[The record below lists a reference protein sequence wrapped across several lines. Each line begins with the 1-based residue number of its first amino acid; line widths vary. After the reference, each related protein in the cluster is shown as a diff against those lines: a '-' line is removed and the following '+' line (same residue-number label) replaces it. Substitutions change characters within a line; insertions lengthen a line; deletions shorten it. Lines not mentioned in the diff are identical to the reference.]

1 MARTTA
7 GGGAPLAYS
16 FRTASARRSKRASS
30 SAAARAPPPRFSSA
44 ARVRDRSH
52 AWSVATLTRPSPVT
66 DRRGR
71 ASERVDEG
79 ALRVRV
85 ELPEHA
91 LDRADRLELLVAAPG
106 PRQRPHGEAQRVFVG
121 AAAAGDHGERPL
133 GPRAFLLGR
142 PRSRAKPRA
151 RVGVRRLLLRRRR
164 RLRAPPGLSRGSVLA
179 RRPYRMPP
187 RFMMRRS
194 RRTMGPSSHCSG

>member
-7 GGGAPLAYS
+7 GGSGAPLAYS

-30 SAAARAPPPRFSSA
+30 SNAVRAPPPRFSSA

-71 ASERVDEG
+71 ASERVDE
-79 ALRVRV
+79 ALFRCASSSRSMRLIARTVWSCSSRPRGHASGRTGRRSAWSSAPPPAAITASARSVRARFSSADG
-85 ELPEHA
+85 PA
-91 LDRADRLELLVAAPG
+91 RRASAS
-106 PRQRPHGEAQRVFVG
+106 VG
-121 AAAAGDHGERPL
+121 FFFAAAGASAL
-133 GPRAFLLGR
+133 
-142 PRSRAKPRA
+142 
-151 RVGVRRLLLRRRR
+151 
-164 RLRAPPGLSRGSVLA
+164 PPGLSRGSVLA